1 MRKIFKIIVL
11 VLIATPVF
19 SQDVLT
25 LNQAVELALKNNY
38 DIAILKNKAAI
49 ASINSDATIANF
61 LPKAGLSFAQSAS
74 LNDLRQRVQT
84 SSIETKKNGVTG
96 SNINPALNVTWTL
109 FDGMKM
115 FATQNK
121 LKRVME
127 VGELNYQDTMQT
139 MVASAITAYF
149 DVVSAKQQLKALNDA
164 IKISEERVQLAEK
177 QFQVGY
183 SSKVD
188 WLQARVDLNEQKSLI
203 INQTKLIEQKK
214 AELNRILARA
224 PETNFETTDSIPFN
238 DDLSKIAATELDNRN
253 LQMKVA
259 AKNIE
264 VQRFAR
270 KEIFANYLPQLAIG
284 GSYGYS
290 QTKNSAGF
298 TLLNQVQG
306 FSEAVSLNVP
316 LFNGT
321 LTRKQV
327 KVADINVLNAET
339 TYNKIHLLTKVK
351 YFKAQKDYEK
361 AIESL
366 NLEEENILLV
376 KENLAIALERYRLKQ
391 STAIEL
397 RQAEQSYT
405 DAFTRLVIARFA
417 AKTAETELLRL
428 MGALVKN

>member
-11 VLIATPVF
+11 ILIATPVF

-321 LTRKQV
+321 LTRKQM

>member
-1 MRKIFKIIVL
+1 MRKIFKIIIL
-11 VLIATPVF
+11 ILIASPVF

-38 DIAILKNKAAI
+38 DIAILKNKAEI
-49 ASINSDATIANF
+49 ASINSDATVANF
-61 LPKAGLSFAQSAS
+61 LPKAGLSLAQSAS
-74 LNDLRQRVQT
+74 LNNLHQQL
-84 SSIETKKNGVTG
+84 SNGSETKKNGVTG

-121 LKRVME
+121 LKRVKE
-127 VGELNYQDTMQT
+127 VGELNYQDTIQT

-149 DVVSAKQQLKALNDA
+149 DVVSAKQQLNALNDA
-164 IKISEERVQLAEK
+164 IKISDERVKLAEK

-238 DDLSKIAATELDNRN
+238 DELSKITATELDYRN

-259 AKNIE
+259 AKNVE

-270 KEIFANYLPQLAIG
+270 KEIFSNYLPQLAIG
-284 GSYGYS
+284 GSYGYN

-298 TLLNQVQG
+298 TLLNQSQG
-306 FSEAVSLNVP
+306 FSEALSLNVP

-361 AIESL
+361 AVESL

-376 KENLAIALERYRLKQ
+376 KENLAIATDRYRLRE

-405 DAFTRLVIARFA
+405 DAFTRLVTARFA
-417 AKTAETELLRL
+417 AKSAETELLRL
-428 MGALVKN
+428 MGILVKN